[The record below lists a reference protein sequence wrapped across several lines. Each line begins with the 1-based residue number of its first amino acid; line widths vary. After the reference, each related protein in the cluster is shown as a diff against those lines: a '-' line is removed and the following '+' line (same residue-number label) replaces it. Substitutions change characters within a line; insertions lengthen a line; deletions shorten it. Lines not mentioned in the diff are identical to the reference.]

1 MFLLARRS
9 SSSSGRRRREQG
21 NRVSSSMSSSAT
33 PRSHFYSSLAKI
45 VNVVGVHFGDEFP
58 AWLKWKCYDL
68 ILAIILLH
76 LVKFVRNPRV
86 ASIVNFMLEY

>member
-1 MFLLARRS
+1 MFLLGGAVVVVV
-9 SSSSGRRRREQG
+9 EEEEG

-76 LVKFVRNPRV
+76 LAKFVRNPRV